1 MIKISQN
8 KMEKTKTNKF
18 AKTREGYG
26 VIGMTLNLNLT
37 QCQALNYH
45 LNEIKRMIEKS
56 EDGKIQIGA
65 VEPLLPFL
73 ELFKDIQNPMDPN
86 LWDNS
91 AE

>member
-1 MIKISQN
+1 
-8 KMEKTKTNKF
+8 MESSKSGKF
-18 AKTREGYG
+18 AKVREGFG
-26 VIGMTLNLNLT
+26 IVGMTLNLNLA

-45 LNEIKRMIEKS
+45 LNEIKHMIEKS

-73 ELFKDIQNPMDPN
+73 ELFKDIQNPMDVN
-86 LWDNS
+86 LWNNS

>member
-1 MIKISQN
+1 
-8 KMEKTKTNKF
+8 METKKTNKF

-26 VIGMTLNLNLT
+26 VIGMTLNLNLA

-45 LNEIKRMIEKS
+45 FNEIKKMIEIS
-56 EDGKIQIGA
+56 EDGKIQMGA

-86 LWDNS
+86 LWNNDI
-91 AE
+91 E